1 MGKGADLVAK
11 GTKLMDYLAM
21 GGYGAYVWSCFAL
34 TFAVVIFN
42 EWRAR
47 VRHRAVYRDI
57 EVRIKA
63 VEGRQ

>member
-1 MGKGADLVAK
+1 MEQ
-11 GTKLMDYLAM
+11 LAM

-34 TFAVVIFN
+34 SAIVVVAM

-47 VRHRAVYRDI
+47 ARHRRVLRDI

-63 VEGRQ
+63 LEEH